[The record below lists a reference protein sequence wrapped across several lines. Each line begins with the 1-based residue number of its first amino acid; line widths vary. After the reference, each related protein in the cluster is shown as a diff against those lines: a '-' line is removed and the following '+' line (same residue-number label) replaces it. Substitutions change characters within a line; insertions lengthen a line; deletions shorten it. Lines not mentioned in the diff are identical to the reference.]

1 MRVMSVMS
9 VMSVRV
15 ADRHTCNTAIGY
27 RMNDVHASSA
37 HLSCESLGELSH
49 TTTRCA
55 IAAIFGVA
63 S

>member
-1 MRVMSVMS
+1 
-9 VMSVRV
+9 MSVRV